1 MNKRIDFTQPAGF
14 PLHQGVLDF
23 MQSGYNDAIKGLAN
37 MAGDLVIVSGMIEA
51 GNNVSAGWI
60 VKGGELIPFIG
71 GAKQT
76 NIIVEELTTAARFM
90 DGQDKP
96 VFFTKQCRFGTGV
109 GQFPYANLRRISSN
123 SFMLDSDSFA
133 TARALKNLAELCL
146 YEGNVIISG
155 CLVTNI
161 NQPALSC
168 SISEGKVLIG
178 DKYFNMPA
186 YNGQYPAYI
195 NSDGQWVNAA
205 PLGGFIRFDPHTSQR
220 KADVL
225 RRAITPVGQII
236 ELATW
241 SDRFNLQTGDGKW
254 EMLGFRISDADR
266 GRVSV
271 GLDPRTANP
280 GDDYPEWDANYN
292 GIGNTG
298 GARRKWLSMRELPDI
313 IQLSFEVWNEGGN
326 GHIASGGKGLMEGR
340 FTENFSNPDGGDPL
354 DMRQPY
360 VVRLKAIRI

>member
-14 PLHQGVLDF
+14 PLHEGVLDF

-60 VKGGELIPFIG
+60 VKSGELIPFMG
-71 GAKQT
+71 GAKQEF
-76 NIIVEELTTAARFM
+76 IIVEELSTTARFM

-96 VFFTKQCRFGTGV
+96 VFFNTQCRFGTGV

-146 YEGNVIISG
+146 YEDNVIISG
-155 CLVTNI
+155 CLVSAI

-186 YNGQYPAYI
+186 YNGQYPVYI
-195 NSDGQWVNAA
+195 NNNGQWVNAA

-220 KADVL
+220 KVDVL

-241 SDRFNLQTGDGKW
+241 SDRFNLETGDGRW
-254 EMLGFRISDADR
+254 EMLGFSISEEDR
-266 GRVSV
+266 GRISI
-271 GLDPRTANP
+271 GLDPRIVDP
-280 GDDYPEWDANYN
+280 GNEAWDINYN
-292 GIGNTG
+292 EVGNKG
-298 GARRKWLSMRELPDI
+298 GSKRITLAMSNLPANI
-313 IQLSFEVWNEGGN
+313 PLNFPIWNEGGG
-326 GHIASGGKGLMEGR
+326 GHIASGGLSAPEGTISQN
-340 FTENFSNPDGGDPL
+340 FTNPGGGQGVSI
-354 DMRQPY
+354 MNPY
-360 VVRLKAIRI
+360 IVRLKAIRV